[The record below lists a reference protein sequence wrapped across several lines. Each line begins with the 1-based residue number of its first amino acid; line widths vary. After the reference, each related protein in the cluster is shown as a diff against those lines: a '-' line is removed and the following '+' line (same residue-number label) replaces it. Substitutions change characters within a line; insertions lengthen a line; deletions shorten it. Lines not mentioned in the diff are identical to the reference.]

1 MTTLQWTTLLNSYPS
16 QSWAFVLASDNPY
29 AIFLSW
35 RVGMA
40 GWRAFLIPGAK
51 GQRDLFTSEESA
63 RWSIDVFEEA
73 GIVLREEQIVEAQA
87 ALVRLLAGRLGL
99 KEAEIVPARN
109 GRPVIEKRLTLAQTA
124 QIARTQ
130 PAKRR

>member
-1 MTTLQWTTLLNSYPS
+1 MMLQWTTLLNSYPS
-16 QSWAFVLASDNPY
+16 QSWAFVLANENPY
-29 AIFLSW
+29 ALFLSW

-87 ALVRLLAGRLGL
+87 ALVRLLASRLGL
-99 KEAEIVPARN
+99 GEKDILPARN
-109 GRPVIEKRLTLAQTA
+109 GRAVAEQKLTLAQVYQVA
-124 QIARTQ
+124 KTQ
-130 PAKRR
+130 PRRR

>member
-1 MTTLQWTTLLNSYPS
+1 MTLQWTTLLNSYPS
-16 QSWAFVLASDNPY
+16 QAWAFVLANENPY
-29 AIFLSW
+29 ALFLSW

-73 GIVLREEQIVEAQA
+73 GIVLREEQLVEAQA
-87 ALVRLLAGRLGL
+87 ALVRLLASRLGL
-99 KEAEIVPARN
+99 GETEIVSARN
-109 GRPVIEKRLTLAQTA
+109 GRPVPQKSLTQAQVT
-124 QIARTQ
+124 QIARMQ